1 MSLRAR
7 VGAFFFEGDESR
19 PVAPERQRPAPGLPA
34 IPPLAVVLGP
44 AGSVVPVAAAVAG
57 ELRARE
63 RAPAA
68 LICTWRPAGPS
79 ATASPAGAATLGAR
93 RAAQRLADRGAAATA
108 CGRLAWL
115 VLDDDPGAAAVS
127 AHRAVAAAVD
137 APAVIAV
144 AAPRPAPF
152 ESLLAAADLAVVVL
166 PSDADPALASLALSG
181 LPAPSATVQ
190 PPLAPGPARWAAMAG
205 LARLRGLP
213 EVAGR

>member
-1 MSLRAR
+1 M
-7 VGAFFFEGDESR
+7 
-19 PVAPERQRPAPGLPA
+19 
-34 IPPLAVVLGP
+34 LGP

>member
-1 MSLRAR
+1 M
-7 VGAFFFEGDESR
+7 
-19 PVAPERQRPAPGLPA
+19 
-34 IPPLAVVLGP
+34 LGP
-44 AGSVVPVAAAVAG
+44 PGSVVPVAAAVAG

-79 ATASPAGAATLGAR
+79 APASPAGAATLGAR
-93 RAAQRLADRGAAATA
+93 RVAQRLADRGAAATA

-127 AHRAVAAAVD
+127 ARRAVAAAVD

-144 AAPRPAPF
+144 AAPRAAPF

-166 PSDADPALASLALSG
+166 ATDADPALASLALSG

-213 EVAGR
+213 EVASR